1 MFFLQMILAFVSSTV
16 VTGSCYWPDG
26 TDYSTGLEVCDMS
39 SEHSHCCYSQDACLN
54 NGYCL
59 NQNPSGWSQYGP
71 GGYGNRL
78 VRVGCTDSTW
88 QSDACKNFLQ

>member
-1 MFFLQMILAFVSSTV
+1 MFFLQITLVVVSLTL

-26 TDYSTGLEVCDMS
+26 TDYSAGLEVCDSS
-39 SEHSHCCYSQDACLN
+39 SEHSHCCYDQDACLD

-59 NQNPSGWSQYGP
+59 RQNRA
-71 GGYGNRL
+71 GGYGNRI

-88 QSDACKNFLQ
+88 QSDACKNLQ